1 MQESEPPA
9 PQDHVVLALPGV
21 HFAFHI
27 FEKKPVVR
35 VALNKSVVAGT
46 LYRQA
51 GQNFFVNDAFVRRYG
66 PPAILGEDKGRLL
79 PEALDS
85 IDSGFGSVL

>member
-9 PQDHVVLALPGV
+9 PQHHVILALSGV

-35 VALNKSVVAGT
+35 VALDKSVVAGT

-51 GQNFFVNDAFVRRYG
+51 GQNFFVNDAFVRRYP
-66 PPAILGEDKGRLL
+66 PPAILGEDKGTLW
-79 PEALDS
+79 PEGLDS
-85 IDSGFGSVL
+85 IDCGFGSVL